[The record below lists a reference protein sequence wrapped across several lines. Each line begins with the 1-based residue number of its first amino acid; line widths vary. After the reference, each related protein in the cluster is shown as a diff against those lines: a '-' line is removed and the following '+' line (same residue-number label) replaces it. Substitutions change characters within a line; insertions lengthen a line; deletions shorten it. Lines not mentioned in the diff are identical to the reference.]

1 VRGVGEVKE
10 RRRWER
16 KPHSVSMGNYGNADT
31 PDHVFFAVMSGKL
44 FLLTEHIKE
53 ERKESRK
60 KTRKGA
66 RK

>member
-1 VRGVGEVKE
+1 MKE
-10 RRRWER
+10 RRRYQR
-16 KPHSVSMGNYGNADT
+16 KPHAVSMSAYGDKDT

>member
-1 VRGVGEVKE
+1 
-10 RRRWER
+10 
-16 KPHSVSMGNYGNADT
+16 MGNYGNADT